1 MTPGGV
7 ECEEEYSVSKQLL
20 FAYLAS
26 PEVLDAC
33 DGQQPVVKQVSD
45 FIRNYV
51 SLVGYS
57 ALDFVPFRAMVVSL

>member
-7 ECEEEYSVSKQLL
+7 ECEEECSVSKQLL